1 MNILIIV
8 STGFHQH
15 NDISVEFPKISS
27 QKISIDQ
34 ADATEKKCLLKFTKA
49 KLNAEPYFL

>member
-34 ADATEKKCLLKFTKA
+34 ADAKEKKCLSKFTKA